1 MVISHPKTVYSF
13 LGFFVFLAVLDGIL
27 RFGFVPWSYK
37 VCNTGIGLG
46 LAIPSPILWLSIT
59 LLLCIAG
66 YQAWTRSALIDC
78 LAWAAILIGGTV
90 NAIDR
95 SVRGCVTDYITLP
108 FFPSFNLADMMLS
121 LGVALLLVTTLG
133 MMPKVS
139 AYVR

>member
-1 MVISHPKTVYSF
+1 MIISHPKTVYSF
-13 LGFFVFLAVLDGIL
+13 LGFFVFLAVVDWEL
-27 RFGFVPWSYK
+27 RSGLIAWSHM

-46 LAIPSPILWLSIT
+46 LAIPSSILWLSIT

-78 LAWAAILIGGTV
+78 LAWMTIFIGGAV

-95 SVRGCVTDYITLP
+95 SVHGCVTDYIALP
-108 FFPSFNLADMMLS
+108 FFPSFNLADMMLF
-121 LGVALLLVTTLG
+121 LGVTLLLVTTLG
-133 MMPKVS
+133 MIPKVF